1 VAEAKGLV
9 GVLQAAP
16 SEAPSLAER
25 AYRAIREMI
34 VSLELRPRAVIDERR
49 LMEQLGIG
57 RTPTREALRRLAQ
70 ERLVEVYPRRGM
82 FVTSVEIR
90 DLASLA
96 EVRSVLE
103 SHAARRAAERS
114 TAEEREALEMLLVE
128 LDGRSELDAREL
140 MALDERIH
148 RQVYR
153 CAHNPF
159 LEATLEEYYVLALRI
174 WYLALDRT
182 QELEQAVL
190 GHRELLEAI
199 HEGDPAGAERTM
211 RRHVLDFEEAMRR
224 VLTGA

>member
-1 VAEAKGLV
+1 
-9 GVLQAAP
+9 
-16 SEAPSLAER
+16 
-25 AYRAIREMI
+25 
-34 VSLELRPRAVIDERR
+34 LETLLDE
-49 LMEQLGIG
+49 LG
-57 RTPTREALRRLAQ
+57 
-70 ERLVEVYPRRGM
+70 
-82 FVTSVEIR
+82 
-90 DLASLA
+90 
-96 EVRSVLE
+96 
-103 SHAARRAAERS
+103 
-114 TAEEREALEMLLVE
+114 
-128 LDGRSELDAREL
+128 GRSELDAREL

-174 WYLALDRT
+174 WYLALDRA

-199 HEGDPAGAERTM
+199 HDGDADRAEETM